1 MTPTAKGKNN
11 NETVPPGSSTAT
23 IATTIYASLP
33 SPTLDSIAITRTMP
47 SATGGESIYRTIM
60 NRLSA
65 IEANQTLYA
74 QYYEEQTCG
83 VREILRRLG
92 EDVGRMEGI
101 EKAQAKMFQRDAKEW
116 EQRRRRMERQ
126 YSEVVSKVDYLLDE
140 IVLGKRLGIA
150 QLCLSLTVLIFMAL
164 TRGLRGEIMPA
175 LKYRPRSFSRSV
187 REWSRRHLSLSVSG
201 DWVSRLTSSRSRSPG
216 RIAMNPPML
225 SPDDQFP

>member
-164 TRGLRGEIMPA
+164 TRGSRGEIMPA